1 MAVCQNL
8 VPLVN
13 IKIAGK
19 WMFIPLKM
27 VLIGIDPYPY
37 CWWWITSYYIW
48 LVVDLPPEKYESQIG
63 SSSQLLG
70 KIENVPNHQPVI
82 LRTSIYLLHL
92 TSISSFVLILMIIQ
106 KKNVV
111 VTDQA
116 RWNRSQSI
124 RQIWVPNRWS
134 EQNETTKQLMSRY
147 HHLCPLQPFR
157 LVLPCRIG
165 WFNFSTHTTR
175 LISYNRYNRNKP
187 EVF

>member
-106 KKNVV
+106 KKKRRCYGPSPLKQISVYS
-111 VTDQA
+111 TDLGPEQMVRTKWDHQTVDVEVSSSLPSAAFQA
-116 RWNRSQSI
+116 G
-124 RQIWVPNRWS
+124 
-134 EQNETTKQLMSRY
+134 T
-147 HHLCPLQPFR
+147 PLSYW
-157 LVLPCRIG
+157 LV
-165 WFNFSTHTTR
+165 
-175 LISYNRYNRNKP
+175 
-187 EVF
+187 